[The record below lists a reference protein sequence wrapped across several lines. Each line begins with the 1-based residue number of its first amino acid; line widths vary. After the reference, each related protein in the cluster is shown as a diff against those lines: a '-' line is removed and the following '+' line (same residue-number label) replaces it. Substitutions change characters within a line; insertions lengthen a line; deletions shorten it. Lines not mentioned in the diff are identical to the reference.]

1 MKALVS
7 AFNKVRAFS
16 VIVKS
21 SRPLV
26 WSSSPYTGHLMDDP
40 LLSLDNAAT
49 TMEVEK
55 ITTQQNT
62 SSNCSACILSAF
74 KTENKYNLQWGLP
87 SEVFVTLH
95 KFLNTVLCGVD
106 SPCKCV
112 SCQYKCWQSSGS
124 GNKIENMTWSSK
136 NIYISCKIRVI
147 LILATQVWGRGA
159 LEQRQVVLLL
169 RNQIAPTK

>member
-1 MKALVS
+1 MQ
-7 AFNKVRAFS
+7 
-16 VIVKS
+16 
-21 SRPLV
+21 RPSLTLGTFDR
-26 WSSSPYTGHLMDDP
+26 WSIIQSWQCRHDNGSGENNNSTKHVFK
-40 LLSLDNAAT
+40 LLCMYIISF
-49 TMEVEK
+49 
-55 ITTQQNT
+55 Q
-62 SSNCSACILSAF
+62 
-74 KTENKYNLQWGLP
+74 YNLQWGLP

-106 SPCKCV
+106 STCKCV

-124 GNKIENMTWSSK
+124 GNKIGNMTWSSK